1 MDREQMRMAI
11 LNQEQIFRQQVH
23 ELHRLYHVQKQLM
36 QQAQRTALVSHGPV
50 VVDVKPQLDIWCG
63 EKVTTKPQQ
72 QIISFT
78 SCNKATKPAPASAM
92 AEECNLVLTL
102 ATGPSSS
109 SSNSSYDA
117 ERQQGKRFKA
127 SSNCDSGAT
136 KVASTSTDSEM
147 ARFREVDVA
156 KPARFHGEVCRRM
169 DEMGLGPLMYQCL
182 SLKMV

>member
-1 MDREQMRMAI
+1 
-11 LNQEQIFRQQVH
+11 
-23 ELHRLYHVQKQLM
+23 M
-36 QQAQRTALVSHGPV
+36 QQSQRVALVSHGPV

-117 ERQQGKRFKA
+117 ERQQGERFKA

-156 KPARFHGEVCRRM
+156 KPARLHGEVCRRM